1 MGIPVAYATLAAVV
15 AMVSLL
21 EGPASTCVIS
31 LAYTTTTVK
40 AVQRILQATSR
51 TRKELVADI
60 RCKAWLS
67 SEAWDLKGNI
77 SSRATA
83 MGTSQAVI
91 ATRGTIA

>member
-40 AVQRILQATSR
+40 AVQRIL
-51 TRKELVADI
+51 
-60 RCKAWLS
+60 
-67 SEAWDLKGNI
+67 
-77 SSRATA
+77 
-83 MGTSQAVI
+83 
-91 ATRGTIA
+91 